1 MTLLII
7 EEAYNGILQSGVVAI
22 VLLAGCVLMY
32 RHFSTEVKELKE
44 ELKVK
49 NEEIKTLNSEL
60 LNITRENIQLQTRI
74 LDVLNRISK

>member
-22 VLLAGCVLMY
+22 VLMAGCILMY
-32 RHFSTEVKELKE
+32 RHFTTEVKELKE
-44 ELKVK
+44 ELKLK
-49 NEEIKTLNSEL
+49 SEEIKTLNNEL